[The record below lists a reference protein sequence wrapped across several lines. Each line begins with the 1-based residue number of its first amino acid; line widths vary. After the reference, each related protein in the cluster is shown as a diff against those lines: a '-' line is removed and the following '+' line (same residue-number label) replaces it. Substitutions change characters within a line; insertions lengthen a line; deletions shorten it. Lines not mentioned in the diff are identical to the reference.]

1 MTELPENKP
10 LEDRNRTTL
19 QAAKI
24 GVIGSIVAA
33 LIGAAVPYAVRSLRE
48 DKGPRRHRDKPVKDE
63 KTEESEELVFE
74 VTSPKNLEKG
84 KHKRLVTTRGKQDHV
99 PDDHFLWFA
108 VRPEGQEEY
117 LVEGPIELFANGT
130 WSHKLILGDEKGPK
144 GKYEAR
150 VLLVNKKVH
159 EEMLCCKTPIRLET
173 LGGGSKDGLAYV
185 AEYIIR
191 RK

>member
-1 MTELPENKP
+1 MTDKP

-24 GVIGSIVAA
+24 GVIGSVIAA
-33 LIGAAVPYAVRSLRE
+33 LLGAAVPYIVRSTKDGGRG
-48 DKGPRRHRDKPVKDE
+48 DRRSRKKTDE
-63 KTEESEELVFE
+63 TRKTADVEEELVFE
-74 VTSPKNLEKG
+74 VTAPKNLEKG
-84 KHKRLVTTRGKQDHV
+84 KHKRLVSVRGKQDHI

-108 VRPEGQEEY
+108 VRPESREEY
-117 LVEGPIELFANGT
+117 SVEGPIELFANGT
-130 WSHKLILGDEKGPK
+130 WSHKLTLGEEKGPV

-159 EEMLCCKTPIRLET
+159 EELSSCKAPIRLET
-173 LGGGSKDGLAYV
+173 LGGESKDGLTYV
-185 AEYIIR
+185 AEYHIR